1 MTSSQLIF
9 GKMSNVLFLH
19 LLPEPHINC
28 HELQYR
34 NYKVLKTTTKAKSL
48 AVCNIS
54 VGDMYCH
61 ALTFYL
67 EELKRKES
75 NLAKGVS
82 SARDHQTYRN
92 DKSSNHVGISLILP
106 APQEF
111 PLFRPLPKAA
121 SDRKDIFEAIQEEM
135 GAIGK
140 TEEDRIAMFASDS
153 DAESVSSF
161 LSNEKKTLEETGDL
175 VKRNERLFG
184 NVSLSFFPIPW

>member
-1 MTSSQLIF
+1 
-9 GKMSNVLFLH
+9 
-19 LLPEPHINC
+19 
-28 HELQYR
+28 
-34 NYKVLKTTTKAKSL
+34 
-48 AVCNIS
+48 
-54 VGDMYCH
+54 
-61 ALTFYL
+61 
-67 EELKRKES
+67 
-75 NLAKGVS
+75 
-82 SARDHQTYRN
+82 
-92 DKSSNHVGISLILP
+92 
-106 APQEF
+106 
-111 PLFRPLPKAA
+111 LPKAA